1 MQRYKPDTRLGGVII
16 FSRDFIIGTA
26 LVELYK
32 MSGRHRVKYTGDIN
46 AFFDY
51 LAGTKLSRV
60 VLDIPAR
67 DFVYLLCAIRR
78 QYPALPVIITR
89 RRHLFSDYITAS
101 WFGNIWLRDYDALMA
116 GGPDMPPPDCM
127 AGGCLTGPEEA
138 GACRRCCRGGPG
150 GPQVLLSLRGWLGH
164 RLRERLASR
173 QGVNVILNWLEQ
185 GGTAADVGKRLGR
198 SEKLAY
204 HYRWLLMKELG
215 IRNRSLEFIP
225 SVTVSG
231 GEMPAG
237 CSAVCLMQAGC
248 AGDTE

>member
-1 MQRYKPDTRLGGVII
+1 M
-16 FSRDFIIGTA
+16 
-26 LVELYK
+26 
-32 MSGRHRVKYTGDIN
+32 
-46 AFFDY
+46 
-51 LAGTKLSRV
+51 

-67 DFVYLLCAIRR
+67 KCVYLLCAIRR
-78 QYPALPVIITR
+78 QYPVLPLIITR

-101 WFGNIWLRDYDALMA
+101 WFGNIWLQDYDTLMT
-116 GGPDMPPPDCM
+116 GGPDAIP
-127 AGGCLTGPEEA
+127 AEGVTGDDFACPERT
-138 GACRRCCRGGPG
+138 GACRGWCHGGQD
-150 GPQVLLSLRGWLGH
+150 GPKVLFSLREWLVY

-215 IRNRSLEFIP
+215 VRNRALEFIP

-237 CSAVCLMQAGC
+237 CSPVCLMR
-248 AGDTE
+248 ESV

>member
-1 MQRYKPDTRLGGVII
+1 MQQHKPDARRGKVII
-16 FSRDFIIGTA
+16 FSRDFIIGAA
-26 LVELYK
+26 LVALYE
-32 MSGRHRVKYTGDIN
+32 MNGRHRTKYIGDMN
-46 AFFDY
+46 ELFY
-51 LAGTKLSRV
+51 SLAETKLSRV

-67 DFVYLLCAIRR
+67 DYVYLLCAIRR

-101 WFGNIWLRDYDALMA
+101 WFGNIWLRDYDTLMT
-116 GGPDMPPPDCM
+116 GEPDMTHPGCM
-127 AGGCLTGPEEA
+127 ADGCLVGSEGT
-138 GACRRCCRGGPG
+138 GACRGGCRGGPD
-150 GPQVLLSLRGWLGH
+150 GPQVLLSLRGWLGY

-215 IRNRSLEFIP
+215 VRNRALEFIP

-237 CSAVCLMQAGC
+237 CSAVCLMQEGV
-248 AGDTE
+248 